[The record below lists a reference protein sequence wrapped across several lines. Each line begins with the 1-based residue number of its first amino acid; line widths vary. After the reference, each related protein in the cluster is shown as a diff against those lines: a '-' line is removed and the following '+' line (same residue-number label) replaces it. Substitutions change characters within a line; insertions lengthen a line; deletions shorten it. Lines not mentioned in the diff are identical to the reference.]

1 MASQTVCWDFKPAF
15 QKLSNTD
22 SFFFCPHCRL
32 DRQESTIKYL
42 LDTIKSL
49 KEDISNIKEKSC
61 VQSCPRHF
69 SDKDSAPTRSFV
81 SVVQSTSHQQ
91 SVPSKPHFSSQER
104 KFSLVIGIDE
114 CPQGTSHQVRLDSD
128 QKQVISVLSSL
139 MPDISKL
146 SVRDC
151 TRMGKY
157 SPSHVR
163 PRPLLV
169 KLLRTTEVSV
179 ILSNRSKLT
188 KSKVYIK
195 PYMTPSE
202 RNSRS
207 ILLKERK
214 SLISSGASPK
224 DIKIKSNKLLLKW
237 ICLWISPGLLFFA
250 QCPEFK
256 SSFL

>member
-1 MASQTVCWDFKPAF
+1 MIYD
-15 QKLSNTD
+15 
-22 SFFFCPHCRL
+22 
-32 DRQESTIKYL
+32 
-42 LDTIKSL
+42 
-49 KEDISNIKEKSC
+49 
-61 VQSCPRHF
+61 
-69 SDKDSAPTRSFV
+69 
-81 SVVQSTSHQQ
+81 
-91 SVPSKPHFSSQER
+91 
-104 KFSLVIGIDE
+104 IDE
-114 CPQGTSHQVRLDSD
+114 CLQGTSHQVRLDSD

-195 PYMTPSE
+195 PYMTPSK
-202 RNSRS
+202 RNSES

-214 SLISSGASPK
+214 SLISSGANPK
-224 DIKIKSNKLLLKW
+224 DIKGKSNKLLLNG
-237 ICLWISPGLLFFA
+237 SVYGSV
-250 QCPEFK
+250 QG
-256 SSFL
+256 SSFHSMSRIQFKFSLIRMLTWIQ

>member
-1 MASQTVCWDFKPAF
+1 MIYD
-15 QKLSNTD
+15 
-22 SFFFCPHCRL
+22 
-32 DRQESTIKYL
+32 
-42 LDTIKSL
+42 
-49 KEDISNIKEKSC
+49 
-61 VQSCPRHF
+61 
-69 SDKDSAPTRSFV
+69 
-81 SVVQSTSHQQ
+81 
-91 SVPSKPHFSSQER
+91 
-104 KFSLVIGIDE
+104 IDE
-114 CPQGTSHQVRLDSD
+114 CLQGTSHQVRLDSD

-195 PYMTPSE
+195 PYMTPSK
-202 RNSRS
+202 RNSES

-214 SLISSGASPK
+214 SLISSGANPK
-224 DIKIKSNKLLLKW
+224 DIKGKSNKLLLNG
-237 ICLWISPGLLFFA
+237 SVYGSV
-250 QCPEFK
+250 QG
-256 SSFL
+256 SSFSLNVQNSIQVSSDSHVDVDPVAHAVVQGERVNKGAGYGLEVPCIYRVFGPPVYVCRMKELVNRGTSVMNVKLVLAFI